1 MSPTARKSRFFT
13 PDPAAPESL
22 CENPGC
28 ALPGEFRA
36 PQSPQNL
43 RAYRWFCLDHVRAYN
58 ASWDF
63 YKGMSAHEIESERR
77 EDSGWQRPTWP
88 LGRLGA
94 RAPFAEAME
103 AELNNFAFG
112 QRAKPS
118 PRPDLPK
125 DLREA
130 LQELDLTWPLTMAVL
145 KARYKQLAKRH
156 HPDMNQGN
164 EQGSEKLKRINLAYA
179 TLRGKLAAE
188 AQPG

>member
-1 MSPTARKSRFFT
+1 
-13 PDPAAPESL
+13 
-22 CENPGC
+22 
-28 ALPGEFRA
+28 
-36 PQSPQNL
+36 
-43 RAYRWFCLDHVRAYN
+43 
-58 ASWDF
+58 
-63 YKGMSAHEIESERR
+63 
-77 EDSGWQRPTWP
+77 
-88 LGRLGA
+88 
-94 RAPFAEAME
+94 ME

-130 LQELDLTWPLTMAVL
+130 LHELGLTWPLTMAAL